1 MKAYYS
7 SPSKTNL
14 EKKICIMHI
23 THIRT
28 HIHENLV
35 KWYHK
40 QLYVNQF
47 EKKRY
52 RNNSRKIEFNKI
64 HPKKNRNFE

>member
-1 MKAYYS
+1 
-7 SPSKTNL
+7 
-14 EKKICIMHI
+14 MHI

-35 KWYHK
+35 KLYHK

>member
-14 EKKICIMHI
+14 GKKKGIMHI

-35 KWYHK
+35 KLYHK

-47 EKKRY
+47 EKK
-52 RNNSRKIEFNKI
+52 KIQEQF
-64 HPKKNRNFE
+64 